1 IGFRELRSVFIIFV
15 PLIIGSLW
23 TWGFASIVVGALNS
37 FTSFFTAILLGLGVD
52 FSIHL
57 YSRYREERARV
68 QTGQEAVIRAWD
80 QVGPPCFTAAV
91 TSAAGFIS
99 LQFAGFV
106 GFKQL
111 GILLCGGVLLCLMA
125 ILLTL
130 PLLIQLRERQSK
142 PVKVAEIPQTS
153 NQIPDG
159 YRFSNFGLAIALVLG
174 AVALSTVDR
183 VGFEYD
189 ISNLR
194 KQGLSYEELN
204 DSERAFAERSFTPVI
219 ASFPDADSLHAAH
232 VALNSAAET
241 SSIIRGGLSQF
252 TVLPHDQTKL
262 LEEVTQIHALAT
274 HENAIY
280 LPGMLKQNLQP
291 LVNYPPQALSVEDF
305 PPGLQH
311 ILGASNGHHRLVIA
325 PSGNMWDIRQ
335 NAELRS
341 ELERLLPN
349 AELAGEYLA
358 MASLFELIKDDG
370 PKISIIALV
379 LVFIVSLLDLRS
391 FKRAISAVVILATG
405 IAWAGAAMWVMGIK
419 LSLLNFVG
427 LPIMMGIGIDIIIHL
442 LHRIDKEGPGRIGF
456 ALRTTGWAAVLSTLT
471 TMFSFAALLIAENR
485 GIHSLGQMIVAGLF
499 LVGTAAFIAVPLG
512 WISVWRRR
520 GQA

>member
-1 IGFRELRSVFIIFV
+1 
-15 PLIIGSLW
+15 
-23 TWGFASIVVGALNS
+23 
-37 FTSFFTAILLGLGVD
+37 
-52 FSIHL
+52 
-57 YSRYREERARV
+57 
-68 QTGQEAVIRAWD
+68 
-80 QVGPPCFTAAV
+80 
-91 TSAAGFIS
+91 
-99 LQFAGFV
+99 
-106 GFKQL
+106 
-111 GILLCGGVLLCLMA
+111 M
-125 ILLTL
+125 
-130 PLLIQLRERQSK
+130 
-142 PVKVAEIPQTS
+142 
-153 NQIPDG
+153 
-159 YRFSNFGLAIALVLG
+159 
-174 AVALSTVDR
+174 
-183 VGFEYD
+183 
-189 ISNLR
+189 
-194 KQGLSYEELN
+194 
-204 DSERAFAERSFTPVI
+204 
-219 ASFPDADSLHAAH
+219 
-232 VALNSAAET
+232 
-241 SSIIRGGLSQF
+241 
-252 TVLPHDQTKL
+252 
-262 LEEVTQIHALAT
+262 
-274 HENAIY
+274 
-280 LPGMLKQNLQP
+280 
-291 LVNYPPQALSVEDF
+291 
-305 PPGLQH
+305 
-311 ILGASNGHHRLVIA
+311 VIA
-325 PSGNMWDIRQ
+325 PSGNIWDIRQ